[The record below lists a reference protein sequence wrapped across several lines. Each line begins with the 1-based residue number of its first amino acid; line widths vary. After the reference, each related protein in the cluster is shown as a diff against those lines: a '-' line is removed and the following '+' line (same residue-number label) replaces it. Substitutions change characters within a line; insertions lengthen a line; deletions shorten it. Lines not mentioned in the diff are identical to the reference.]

1 MITIHSSY
9 VYIVLQGLKIWW
21 EPKYK
26 RTKIRIL
33 PCMFYNNAHH
43 GTAAVYR
50 DEPKLNLIRH
60 SNIYSLMCAL
70 RLHRVTMSL
79 VCYRSALSFDPA
91 ENEVGFGA

>member
-1 MITIHSSY
+1 
-9 VYIVLQGLKIWW
+9 
-21 EPKYK
+21 
-26 RTKIRIL
+26 
-33 PCMFYNNAHH
+33 MFTTTLTMAP
-43 GTAAVYR
+43 AAIYR